1 MYAVSFRWWEMWKD
15 YTSKHSST
23 KDQLEHIEVI
33 KQSVTENEESP
44 EFIRNF
50 LIAYYEEQKEADI
63 NEVMQR

>member
-1 MYAVSFRWWEMWKD
+1 MYALSFRWWEMWKD
-15 YTSKHSST
+15 YTSKHQST
-23 KDQLEHIEVI
+23 KDQLEYIELI
-33 KQSVTENEESP
+33 KQSVTDSQEAP